1 MSYFLLQKIYYH
13 KEIVDNIQITYAK
26 KDIDIGSNRTL
37 LEYLQNVKSRID
49 EYPKLWEKYKK
60 ITNPF
65 EYIHT
70 PIKRGRS
77 PVCTLTPLSRSF
89 FKMIEIDKLLS
100 ITGDMPNKIKT
111 FHLAEGPGGFIEALC
126 LLRNNLDDVYYGMTL
141 QNQIEPSVPGW
152 KKSDDFLL
160 KNPIVKIENGIDGT
174 GDLTHAKNLK
184 YCWDNYHGSMNLVTG
199 DGGFDFSVDFNKQ
212 EVSSTFLIF
221 CQVAFAVA
229 TQAKG
234 GTFLLKLFDT
244 FTQASLDLLYILSTL
259 YENVYF
265 VKPCTSRSANSEKY
279 VVCKNFRL
287 YNSIGAVKKFYTIM
301 NTCDPT
307 KHIERFLNFP
317 IEKIYSSNIEELNA
331 IYGQQQLE
339 MITLTLS
346 LIEEQNLEKIQ
357 KSQKKNIQKCKAWC
371 HNHNMP
377 YNEQQ
382 NKCIYNFE
390 NDSIT

>member
-13 KEIVDNIQITYAK
+13 KEIADNIQITY
-26 KDIDIGSNRTL
+26 SEEHSEYRMNRTL
-37 LEYLQNVKSRID
+37 LAYLITVKSGID

-70 PIKRGRS
+70 PIKRGSS
-77 PVCTLTPLSRSF
+77 PVCTLKPLSRSF

-100 ITGDMPNKIKT
+100 LTKYMPNKIKT

-126 LLRNNLDDVYYGMTL
+126 LLRKNLDDVYYGMTL
-141 QNQIEPSVPGW
+141 QNQIESNVPGW
-152 KKSDDFLL
+152 KKSDEFLL

-184 YCWDNYHGSMNLVTG
+184 YCWDNYHGSMHFVTG

-244 FTQASLDLLYILSTL
+244 FTHASLDLLYILSTL
-259 YENVYF
+259 YEKVYF
-265 VKPCTSRSANSEKY
+265 VKPFTSRSANSEKY
-279 VVCKNFRL
+279 VVCKDFRL
-287 YNSIGAVKKFYTIM
+287 YNSINIVKKFYTIM

-307 KHIERFLNFP
+307 KNIERFLNCP
-317 IEKIYSSNIEELNA
+317 VEKIYALNIEELNA

-339 MITLTLS
+339 MITTTLS

-357 KSQKKNIQKCKAWC
+357 KYQKKNIQKCKSWC
-371 HNHNMP
+371 QKHNMP

-382 NKCIYNFE
+382 NKFMYQCAKR
-390 NDSIT
+390 

>member
-13 KEIVDNIQITYAK
+13 KEIVDNIQITYSEEHV
-26 KDIDIGSNRTL
+26 DYRMNRTL
-37 LEYLQNVKSRID
+37 LEYLQNVKSEID

-70 PIKRGRS
+70 PIKRGNS
-77 PVCTLTPLSRSF
+77 PVCALKPLSRSF

-100 ITGDMPNKIKT
+100 LTNHMPNKIKT

-126 LLRNNLDDVYYGMTL
+126 LLRKNLDDVYYGMTL
-141 QNQIEPSVPGW
+141 QNQIETSVPGW
-152 KKSDDFLL
+152 KKSDNFLL

-184 YCWDNYHGSMNLVTG
+184 YCWDNHRGSMHFVTG

-244 FTQASLDLLYILSTL
+244 FTHASLDLLYILSTL
-259 YENVYF
+259 YEKVYF

-279 VVCKNFRL
+279 VVCKDFRL
-287 YNSIGAVKKFYTIM
+287 YNSIDIVKKFYTIM
-301 NTCDPT
+301 NTCDQT
-307 KHIERFLNFP
+307 KPIERFLNCP
-317 IEKIYSSNIEELNA
+317 IEKIYCSNIEELNA

-339 MITLTLS
+339 MITTTLS

-357 KSQKKNIQKCKAWC
+357 KYQKKNIQKCKSWC
-371 HNHNMP
+371 QKHNMP
-377 YNEQQ
+377 YNEHQINCMKQ
-382 NKCIYNFE
+382 FAKR
-390 NDSIT
+390 